1 MAHQSNA
8 TTEPELAPLP
18 GEVSHGS
25 GVRAADGRPHDDEP
39 GTSRRGLMAWSG
51 GARWAVSIGSV
62 ALFLVAWQVYASHIS
77 PLLLV
82 PPTAIVTAFGQLIGD
97 GELAQA
103 TIQSLEVLFV
113 GFLIGLSLAIPIGLV
128 WARFRVVDWAI
139 QPFVS
144 ALFSTPLVALVPLY
158 VLWFGFG
165 FEAKIAIVAS
175 FTFFPVLLNT
185 YQGATAVDPMHLD
198 VAKVFKATE
207 RQTWRHV
214 VLPSALPFVV
224 AGLNVSLGHA
234 LTGLVISEFYTNASG
249 LGGIVLTASGT
260 FQTAKMFVPI
270 VIIVALGITLMAGT
284 RWLQGRLAPWAV
296 GRNSR

>member
-1 MAHQSNA
+1 MAHHSNI
-8 TTEPELAPLP
+8 TTGPDLTDPLP
-18 GEVSHGS
+18 DAIDSSAVHAVEGPLDGGGLRTRLRRLLRRSGS
-25 GVRAADGRPHDDEP
+25 
-39 GTSRRGLMAWSG
+39 
-51 GARWAVSIGSV
+51 ARWAVSIGSV
-62 ALFLVAWQVYASHIS
+62 ALFLVAWQVYASHVS

-82 PPTAIVTAFGQLIGD
+82 PPTAIITAFGQLIRD
-97 GELAQA
+97 GELAKA
-103 TIQSLEVLFV
+103 TVQSLEVLFV
-113 GFLIGLSLAIPIGLV
+113 GFLIGMSLAIPIGLV

-198 VAKVFKATE
+198 VAKVFKASE

-214 VLPSALPFVV
+214 VLPSAVPFVV

-260 FQTAKMFVPI
+260 FQTAQMFVPI
-270 VIIVALGITLMAGT
+270 VIIVALGITLMAAT
-284 RWLQGRLAPWAV
+284 RRLQNRIAPWAA
-296 GRNSR
+296 GRTGR